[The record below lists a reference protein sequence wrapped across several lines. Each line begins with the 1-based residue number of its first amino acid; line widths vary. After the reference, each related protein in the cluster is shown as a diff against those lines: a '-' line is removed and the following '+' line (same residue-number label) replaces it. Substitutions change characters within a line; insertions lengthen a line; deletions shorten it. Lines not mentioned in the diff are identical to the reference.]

1 MEHEDIS
8 NDDGMATECMK
19 LILQDV
25 WKSVFETWENF
36 LEICNNH
43 VSILE
48 DKIYDG
54 PADETRAP
62 ELWTNS
68 SMWLKIERLV
78 SIHSAVVKEMQNHI
92 RELTGDLAGE
102 ETWLESSMDDMERL
116 SNLVQE
122 DLVKPTASLADLMY
136 KSVEIRDSRH
146 SLQLNTSLWRLS
158 WITFIF
164 LPLTFI
170 VGFFGMN
177 VDTFSDNPSIK
188 WYFIVAA
195 PMMVIVFLFWLVI
208 KNFLARR
215 RQTPYQRGIYE
226 SLFHDLATTYPQLWS
241 RSGPR
246 DVIKPQGF
254 FDRVR
259 WGLILYWNNPKKTI
273 RAGPVG
279 EDSEYDGLGAWS
291 RLKRTLTRRWTSQ
304 IRRVH
309 QRSDVTSTSSLEDGL
324 INEGYVGSEG
334 SGEGSGEGT
343 ELLTVPAVEN
353 VENSPDVMLKL
364 PALSP
369 RRVSFQATSTERPS
383 SKDSSAKRNSGVLV
397 EEEKTTWL
405 QDFGKKSQ
413 SLADWR
419 SHPWGLRSENQD
431 NGKRPTSVTSAPD
444 VENAKADNTGDQEG
458 TQSANIRNP
467 H

>member
-1 MEHEDIS
+1 
-8 NDDGMATECMK
+8 MAADCMK
-19 LILQDV
+19 IILQDV
-25 WKSVFETWENF
+25 WKSISETWEGF

-43 VSILE
+43 ISILE

-68 SMWLKIERLV
+68 SMWLKVERLV
-78 SIHSAVVKEMQNHI
+78 SIHSAVLKEMQSHLG
-92 RELTGDLAGE
+92 ELTTDMAME
-102 ETWLESSMDDMERL
+102 DNWLESSTGDMERI

-122 DLVKPTASLADLMY
+122 DLVKPTAALADLMY

-177 VDTFSDNPSIK
+177 VDTFSGNPSIK
-188 WYFIVAA
+188 WYFIAA
-195 PMMVIVFLFWLVI
+195 IPLMVLVFIFWYVI
-208 KNFLARR
+208 KHFLARR

-226 SLFHDLATTYPQLWS
+226 SLFHELATKYPLLWS

-246 DVIKPQGF
+246 DFVKPQGL

-259 WGLILYWNNPKKTI
+259 WGLILYWNCPEKTI
-273 RAGPVG
+273 TAGD

-304 IRRVH
+304 IRKLDH
-309 QRSDVTSTSSLEDGL
+309 RSDSASENSLE
-324 INEGYVGSEG
+324 EGDRDEGHIVGG
-334 SGEGSGEGT
+334 GIGEVT
-343 ELLTVPAVEN
+343 ELLTLPITEN
-353 VENSPDVMLKL
+353 AENLPGGMLKV
-364 PALSP
+364 PMPPLSRTRP
-369 RRVSFQATSTERPS
+369 QSASSKAASVERPS
-383 SKDSSAKRNSGVLV
+383 SKDSSGKRNSGVMV
-397 EEEKTTWL
+397 EEERPTWL
-405 QDFGKKSQ
+405 RELG
-413 SLADWR
+413 
-419 SHPWGLRSENQD
+419 
-431 NGKRPTSVTSAPD
+431 
-444 VENAKADNTGDQEG
+444 EG
-458 TQSANIRNP
+458 
-467 H
+467 

>member
-1 MEHEDIS
+1 
-8 NDDGMATECMK
+8 MAAECMK
-19 LILQDV
+19 IILQDV
-25 WKSVFETWENF
+25 WKSISETWEGF

-68 SMWLKIERLV
+68 SMWLKVERLV
-78 SIHSAVVKEMQNHI
+78 SIHSAVLKEMQGH
-92 RELTGDLAGE
+92 LGDLKSDIAGDD
-102 ETWLESSMDDMERL
+102 WLESSTGDMERIT
-116 SNLVQE
+116 NLVQE

-177 VDTFSDNPSIK
+177 VDTFSGNPSIK
-188 WYFIVAA
+188 WYFIAVV
-195 PMMVIVFLFWLVI
+195 PMMILVFIFWYVI
-208 KNFLARR
+208 KHFLARR

-226 SLFHDLATTYPQLWS
+226 SLFHELAAKYPLLWS

-246 DVIKPQGF
+246 NIVKPQGF

-259 WGLILYWNNPKKTI
+259 WSLILYWNYPEKTI
-273 RAGPVG
+273 TAGD

-291 RLKRTLTRRWTSQ
+291 RLKRILTRRWTSQ
-304 IRRVH
+304 IRKLDHNDDSASVG
-309 QRSDVTSTSSLEDGL
+309 SLE
-324 INEGYVGSEG
+324 EGGGSESHTIG
-334 SGEGSGEGT
+334 GGIGDLT
-343 ELLTVPAVEN
+343 ELLTLPVTEHAEN
-353 VENSPDVMLKL
+353 LPGGMLKV
-364 PALSP
+364 PMPPPSWTGP
-369 RRVSFQATSTERPS
+369 QSTSSKAASVERPS
-383 SKDSSAKRNSGVLV
+383 SKDSSAKRNSGVMV
-397 EEEKTTWL
+397 EEERPTWL
-405 QDFGKKSQ
+405 RELGG
-413 SLADWR
+413 R
-419 SHPWGLRSENQD
+419 C
-431 NGKRPTSVTSAPD
+431 
-444 VENAKADNTGDQEG
+444 
-458 TQSANIRNP
+458 
-467 H
+467 